1 MAIRLRQSPQEKGED
16 RSPGWGAMFLLFIY
30 FARVLFDLGKFTL
43 KRYYETWYSRRVPDL
58 GRKFQTGATACAKF
72 LSEWGEAWRDLSVSK
87 EASAS
92 GVEAGGELDP

>member
-1 MAIRLRQSPQEKGED
+1 
-16 RSPGWGAMFLLFIY
+16 MFLLFIY

-72 LSEWGEAWRDLSVSK
+72 LSEWGEAWQDLSVSK
-87 EASAS
+87 EASVS